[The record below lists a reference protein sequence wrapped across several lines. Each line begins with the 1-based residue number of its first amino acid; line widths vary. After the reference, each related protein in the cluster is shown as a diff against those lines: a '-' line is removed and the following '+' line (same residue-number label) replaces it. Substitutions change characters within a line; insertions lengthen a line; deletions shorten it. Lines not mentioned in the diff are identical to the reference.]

1 MKNIVAFAGEISM
14 LMSVIM
20 IAFFEKTG
28 AAIAFFTIGAG
39 LTILA
44 IWMEDR
50 EEKRQREEARAERLR
65 SRYQRRYQ
73 GDDLDDA
80 G

>member
-20 IAFFEKTG
+20 TAFFERTG
-28 AAIAFFTIGAG
+28 VAIALLAVGAG
-39 LTILA
+39 LTVMA

-65 SRYQRRYQ
+65 KYQRRYQ
-73 GDDLDDA
+73 GDDLDDV

>member
-1 MKNIVAFAGEISM
+1 MKNIMAFGGEICM

-20 IAFFEKTG
+20 TAFFERTG
-28 AAIAFFTIGAG
+28 AAILLLTVGAG

-50 EEKRQREEARAERLR
+50 EEKRQREEARAERLHK
-65 SRYQRRYQ
+65 YQRRYQ